1 MGEAEQVITAVVEQV
16 RTLLASERVMGEP
29 VTLGET
35 TILPLV
41 SVGFGFGGGSGIE
54 GKSSGSANEGSG
66 AGAGAGGGIR
76 PVALV
81 ISDASGVRVEPIK
94 EHSSSLAESIA
105 QVVKVVAEEK
115 SRSKS
120 GKPTPEETGS
130 DETANS

>member
-16 RTLLASERVMGEP
+16 KALLASERVVGEP
-29 VTLGET
+29 IQLGEA

-54 GKSSGSANEGSG
+54 GKASSGTNGGSG
-66 AGAGAGGGIR
+66 SGAGAGGGIK

-94 EHSSSLAESIA
+94 EHSSSLGEAIA
-105 QVVKVVAEEK
+105 QVVKAVAEEK
-115 SRSKS
+115 SKGPS
-120 GKPTPEETGS
+120 GEPESDGTGK
-130 DETANS
+130 E